1 MNLVTRLLRRWR
13 VQLVRVEAAP
23 GPCALCG
30 SPIEPGRLWTDKSG
44 AVEHFLP
51 CESEVDA

>member
-30 SPIEPGRLWTDKSG
+30 APIAPGRLWTDKSG
-44 AVEHFLP
+44 DVEHFLP
-51 CESEVDA
+51 CAGEVDA